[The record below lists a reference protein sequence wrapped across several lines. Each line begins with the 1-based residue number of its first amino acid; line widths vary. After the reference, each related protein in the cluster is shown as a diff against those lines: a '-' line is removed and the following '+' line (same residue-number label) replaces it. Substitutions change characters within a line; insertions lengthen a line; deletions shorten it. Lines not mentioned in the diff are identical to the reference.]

1 MWPLISENL
10 SVVCSMLRPLIG
22 WKRMV
27 TKRRTE
33 HSMKSAK
40 TFRRLLNGTWPTRLA
55 SQSCFTGTISKKE
68 RNKFRIW
75 PLFFFRFP
83 APIKAFYMQKC
94 KDDPKFTESVDILMP
109 NVGEIVGGSMRM
121 DNEQELIDAYRKEG
135 LDPSAYYWYTD
146 QRKFG
151 TCEHGGY
158 GLGVERFLCWILN
171 RYHIRDVCLYPR
183 FLGRCKPWKYT
194 VNFIETHFS

>member
-1 MWPLISENL
+1 MT
-10 SVVCSMLRPLIG
+10 VV
-22 WKRMV
+22 V
-27 TKRRTE
+27 
-33 HSMKSAK
+33 
-40 TFRRLLNGTWPTRLA
+40 
-55 SQSCFTGTISKKE
+55 
-68 RNKFRIW
+68 
-75 PLFFFRFP
+75 FRFP

-183 FLGRCKPWKYT
+183 FLGRCKP
-194 VNFIETHFS
+194 